1 MSLKPRLQTFLKY
14 AEEGK
19 QDRRKKLDEV
29 MHRLGQFSDTSH
41 SVEAELVRLILK
53 ETIGRDEETLVL
65 IRVIVEV
72 SGYIDTLQDTM
83 NALEKR
89 LQKVDSTKSKVRKI
103 EKLAKKH
110 DEVYRALDEIL
121 KQRVKTADEETAY
134 VQ

>member
-1 MSLKPRLQTFLKY
+1 
-14 AEEGK
+14 
-19 QDRRKKLDEV
+19 
-29 MHRLGQFSDTSH
+29 
-41 SVEAELVRLILK
+41 LVRLILK